1 MDRRQFLQMLG
12 LVSGAAALSSCGS
25 EKGQKELVSLLVP
38 AEDGI
43 VPGTESWQPSTC
55 CECPAHCGLLT
66 RIRENR
72 PVKLE
77 GNPQHPVNRGGL
89 CLRGQASL
97 WRLYHPQRLQTPL
110 KRQADGRLQAIT
122 WAQALTEIT
131 EALQLSRQQ
140 GRKNTW
146 LAGRTSGTLSTL
158 IEEFCDSL
166 DIERLA
172 EFEPFSHAALR
183 QSYGLLLDQADLP
196 RYRVEQADLLITVG
210 ADLLETF
217 ISPVDYT
224 AQASTLAADQK
235 RHWMHLE
242 PHYSLTGANADDRLV
257 LTPGSEGTL
266 LLWLLQSLT
275 SQSRYRSRWPQ
286 ALQDLLPSTNL
297 AATANATGLKPQQ
310 LQELVSRLMQAK
322 KPLLI
327 VGGIATGHRNGQPV
341 ALLGAL
347 LQWLIALPWAGL
359 DFSAAEN
366 YSRVGSL
373 RDLKDLN
380 QQLAEDRIG
389 VLFVSRCNPVRHS
402 PTELG
407 LKAALAKATLR
418 VGLADL
424 ADDTTDQMDLILPLA
439 HGLETWGDTEPR
451 RGVIG
456 LLQPLATPRQQA
468 LSEGD
473 LLLKLLK
480 QATGKSPA
488 ADWEA
493 YLQQTWQK
501 RFSRAQLGQ
510 LMKDGYLIEPQPQPS
525 IRLNQAR
532 AAKALRNL
540 QLQAPLAQPTAVIA
554 PSIRSFDGRSRSLE
568 LLSEIP
574 DPLTTI
580 SYGSW
585 MAVSQQTADRLR
597 LRDGNELQIKTAD
610 WQSSQPVRIQPGLA
624 TEILTLPMDSLPA
637 PVTGIDP
644 LTGEAL
650 RYVEGLQLKPTG
662 KLHRLPILA
671 GSPSQHG
678 RGLIPKPVQR
688 KKKGDQ
694 QHHGPRASFYP
705 EPEYENYRWT
715 MAIDLQRC
723 VGCSACV
730 ASCYIENN
738 VPVVGASD
746 HLAGREMSWLRIE
759 PFYDEHGQVDFLPML
774 CQHCSYAPCEAV
786 CPVYAAYHNP
796 EGLNVQVYNRCVGTR
811 YCSNNCPYKVRRF
824 NWWQHKRTA
833 PLDQLRNPDVPVRS
847 KGMME
852 KCTFCLQRI
861 RIAKD
866 RAKDDKRLVQ
876 DGEVTT
882 ACAQSCP
889 TGAIV
894 FGNLLDKESQIYR
907 LTHSQ
912 RAYRVL
918 AELGTEPSV
927 HYLRPE

>member
-1 MDRRQFLQMLG
+1 MLG

-43 VPGTESWQPSTC
+43 IPGTETWLPSTC

-77 GNPQHPVNRGGL
+77 GNPRHPVNRGGL
-89 CLRGQASL
+89 CPRGHATL

-110 KRQADGRLQAIT
+110 KRQASGRLQAISWT
-122 WAQALTEIT
+122 QAFTEIA
-131 EALQLSRQQ
+131 EALQHNRQQ
-140 GRKNTW
+140 GRKNAW

-158 IEEFCDSL
+158 IEEFCDIL

-183 QSYGLLLDQADLP
+183 QSYGLLFDRVDLP
-196 RYRVEQADLLITVG
+196 RYRVDQADLLITIG

-217 ISPVDYT
+217 LSPVDYT
-224 AQASTLAADQK
+224 NQASALAADKK
-235 RHWMHLE
+235 RHWTHLE

-257 LTPGSEGTL
+257 LKPGSEGDL
-266 LLWLLQSLT
+266 LLWLLQSLVT
-275 SQSRYRSRWPQ
+275 QGRYRGRWPQ
-286 ALQDLLPSTNL
+286 ALQNVLPSSDL
-297 AATANATGLKPQQ
+297 AATSSTTGLHPQQ
-310 LQELVSRLMQAK
+310 LQELATRFIRAER
-322 KPLLI
+322 PLLI
-327 VGGIATGHRNGQPV
+327 VGGVATGHRNGQSV
-341 ALLGAL
+341 ALLGAM
-347 LQWLIALPWAGL
+347 LQWLTALPWGGL

-373 RDLKDLN
+373 LDLKELN
-380 QQLAEDRIG
+380 QQLAADRIG
-389 VLFVSRCNPVRHS
+389 VLFVSRCNPVHHS
-402 PTELG
+402 PTALG
-407 LKAALAKATLR
+407 LKAALAKAQLK

-424 ADDTTDQMDLILPLA
+424 ADDTTEQMDLILPLA
-439 HGLETWGDTEPR
+439 HSLETWGDTEPR

-456 LLQPLATPRQQA
+456 LLQPIASPRHQA

-473 LLLKLLK
+473 LLLKLLQ

-488 ADWEA
+488 TTWEA
-493 YLQQTWQK
+493 YLQSNWQK
-501 RFSRAQLGQ
+501 RFSHTQLGQ
-510 LMKDGYLIEPQPQPS
+510 LMEEGCLIEPQPKTS
-525 IRLNQAR
+525 IHLNQAR
-532 AAKALRNL
+532 AAKALQNL
-540 QLQAPLAQPTAVIA
+540 QRSAPLTLPAAVIA

-585 MAVSQQTADRLR
+585 IAVAPQTAGRLR
-597 LRDGNELQIKTAD
+597 LRDGGELQLKTAD
-610 WQSSQPVRIQPGLA
+610 WQSTQPLRIQPGLA
-624 TEILTLPMDSLPA
+624 AEVLTLPMDSLPA
-637 PVTGIDP
+637 PATGIDP

-650 RYVEGLQLKPTG
+650 RYYEALQLKATG

-671 GSPSQHG
+671 GSPSQQG
-678 RGLIPKPVQR
+678 RGLIPKPVHRQ
-688 KKKGDQ
+688 KKHEQDN
-694 QHHGPRASFYP
+694 HGPRASFYP
-705 EPEYENYRWT
+705 EPKYENYRWA

-759 PFYDEHGQVDFLPML
+759 PFYDEQGRVDFLPML
-774 CQHCSYAPCEAV
+774 CQHCNYAPCEAV

-824 NWWQHKRTA
+824 NWWQHKPA
-833 PLDQLRNPDVPVRS
+833 PPLDQLRNPDLPVRS

-866 RAKDDKRLVQ
+866 RAKDKKRLVQ

-894 FGNLLDKESQIYR
+894 FGNLLDKESQIYS

-918 AELGTEPSV
+918 AELGTEPGV

>member
-1 MDRRQFLQMLG
+1 MLG

-43 VPGTESWQPSTC
+43 IPGTETWQPSTC

-66 RIRENR
+66 RIRESR
-72 PVKLE
+72 AVKLE
-77 GNPQHPVNRGGL
+77 GNPRHPVNRGGL

-110 KRQADGRLQAIT
+110 KRQADGRLQAIS
-122 WAQALTEIT
+122 WAQAFSVIA
-131 EALQLSRQQ
+131 EALQHNRQQ
-140 GRKNTW
+140 GRKNAW
-146 LAGRTSGTLSTL
+146 LAGRTSGTLNTL

-183 QSYGLLLDQADLP
+183 QSYGLLFDQADLP
-196 RYRVEQADLLITVG
+196 RYRVDQADLLITIG

-217 ISPVDYT
+217 LSPVDYT
-224 AQASTLAADQK
+224 IQASALAADKK
-235 RHWMHLE
+235 RHWTHLE

-257 LTPGSEGTL
+257 LKPGSEGSL
-266 LLWLLQSLT
+266 LLWLLQSLA
-275 SQSRYRSRWPQ
+275 SQGRYQSRMPQ
-286 ALQDLLPSTNL
+286 ALRDVLPTSDL
-297 AATANATGLKPQQ
+297 AATAAATGLQPQQ
-310 LQELVSRLMQAK
+310 LQELAKRFIRAK

-327 VGGIATGHRNGQPV
+327 VGGIATGHRNGQSV

-347 LQWLIALPWAGL
+347 LQWLTALPWGGL

-373 RDLKDLN
+373 LDLKDLSR
-380 QQLAEDRIG
+380 QLAADRVG

-402 PTELG
+402 PTALEL
-407 LKAALAKATLR
+407 KTALAKARLK

-424 ADDTTDQMDLILPLA
+424 ADDTTEQMDLILPLA
-439 HGLETWGDTEPR
+439 HSLETWGDTEPR

-456 LLQPLATPRQQA
+456 LLQPIASPRHQA

-473 LLLKLLK
+473 LLLQLL
-480 QATGKSPA
+480 QQTTGKSPA
-488 ADWEA
+488 INWET
-493 YLQQTWQK
+493 YLQSNWQK
-501 RFSRAQLGQ
+501 RFSRARLGQ
-510 LMKDGYLIEPQPQPS
+510 LMEEGTLSEPQSKPS

-532 AAKALRNL
+532 AAKALQNL
-540 QLQAPLAQPTAVIA
+540 QLKAPLTLPAAVIV

-585 MAVSQQTADRLR
+585 IAVAPQTADRLR
-597 LRDGNELQIKTAD
+597 LRDGGELQIKTAD
-610 WQSSQPVRIQPGLA
+610 WQSTLPLRLQPGLA
-624 TEILTLPMDSLPA
+624 TEVLTLPMDSLPA
-637 PVTGIDP
+637 PATGIDP

-650 RYVEGLQLKPTG
+650 RYYESLQLKPTG
-662 KLHRLPILA
+662 KLQRLPILA
-671 GSPSQHG
+671 GSPSQQG
-678 RGLIPKPVQR
+678 RGLIPKPVHRQ
-688 KKKGDQ
+688 KKHEQ
-694 QHHGPRASFYP
+694 QNHGPRASFYP
-705 EPEYENYRWT
+705 EPKYENYRWA

-738 VPVVGASD
+738 IPVVGASD

-759 PFYDEHGQVDFLPML
+759 PFYDEQGRVDFLPML
-774 CQHCSYAPCEAV
+774 CQHCNYAPCEAV

-824 NWWQHKRTA
+824 NWWQHKPTP
-833 PLDQLRNPDVPVRS
+833 PLDQLRNPDLPVRQ

-866 RAKDDKRLVQ
+866 RAKDENRLVQ

-889 TGAIV
+889 AGAIV

-918 AELGTEPSV
+918 AELGTEPGV

>member
-25 EKGQKELVSLLVP
+25 DKGQKELVSLLVP

-43 VPGTESWQPSTC
+43 VPGTETWQPSTC

-77 GNPQHPVNRGGL
+77 GNPRHPVNRGGL
-89 CLRGQASL
+89 CLRGQTSL

-110 KRQADGRLQAIT
+110 KRKADGRLQAIS
-122 WAQALTEIT
+122 WSQALTEIAA
-131 EALQLSRQQ
+131 ALQQSSRHGQ
-140 GRKNTW
+140 KNAW
-146 LAGRTSGTLSTL
+146 LAGRTSGTLNTL

-166 DIERLA
+166 EIKRLA

-183 QSYGLLLDQADLP
+183 QSYGLLFDQADLP
-196 RYRVEQADLLITVG
+196 RYRIDQADLLITIG

-224 AQASTLAADQK
+224 AQASDLAADQK
-235 RHWMHLE
+235 RLWMHLE

-257 LTPGSEGTL
+257 LTPGSEGAL

-275 SQSRYRSRWPQ
+275 THKRYRGRWPQ
-286 ALQDLLPSTNL
+286 GLQDLLPTNDL
-297 AATANATGLKPQQ
+297 AATAAATGLQPQQ
-310 LQELVSRLMQAK
+310 LQELASRFVQAK

-327 VGGIATGHRNGQPV
+327 VGGVATGHRNSQSV

-347 LQWLIALPWAGL
+347 LQWLTSLPWDGL
-359 DFSAAEN
+359 EFSAAEN

-373 RDLKDLN
+373 LN
-380 QQLAEDRIG
+380 LAELSQRLATDSIG

-402 PTELG
+402 PKSLD
-407 LKAALAKATLR
+407 LNSALAKAQLK

-439 HGLETWGDTEPR
+439 HSLETWGDTEPR

-456 LLQPLATPRQQA
+456 LLQPLASPQHRA

-473 LLLKLLK
+473 LLLKLLQ

-488 ADWEA
+488 ADWET
-493 YLQQTWQK
+493 YLQSNWQK
-501 RFSRAQLGQ
+501 RFNRTQLSQ
-510 LMKDGYLIEPQPQPS
+510 LMEEGYLIEPQSQPS
-525 IRLNQAR
+525 IRLNQAH
-532 AAKALRNL
+532 AAKALQNL
-540 QLQAPLAQPTAVIA
+540 RLKDPLTLPAAVIA

-585 MAVSQQTADRLR
+585 VAVAPQTADRLR
-597 LRDGNELQIKTAD
+597 LRDGDELQIKTSD
-610 WQSSQPVRIQPGLA
+610 WQSKQPVRIQPGQA
-624 TEILTLPMDSLPA
+624 VGILTLPMDSLSSPA
-637 PVTGIDP
+637 IGIDP

-650 RYVEGLQLKPTG
+650 RYCEALQLKSTG
-662 KLHRLPILA
+662 KLHRLPILS
-671 GSPSQHG
+671 GSPSQQG
-678 RGLIPKPVQR
+678 RGLIPKPVHRQQ
-688 KKKGDQ
+688 KHDQ
-694 QHHGPRASFYP
+694 EKHGPRASFYP
-705 EPEYENYRWT
+705 EPQYESYRWA

-730 ASCYIENN
+730 AACYIENN

-759 PFYDEHGQVDFLPML
+759 PFYDEQGRVDFLPMH
-774 CQHCSYAPCEAV
+774 CQHCNYAPCEAV

-824 NWWQHKRTA
+824 NWWQHKRTP
-833 PLDQLRNPDVPVRS
+833 PLDQLRNPDLPVRS

-866 RAKDDKRLVQ
+866 HAKDEKRLVR

-889 TGAIV
+889 TGAIA

-927 HYLRPE
+927 HYLHPE

>member
-25 EKGQKELVSLLVP
+25 DKGQKELVSLLVP
-38 AEDGI
+38 TEDGI
-43 VPGTESWQPSTC
+43 VPGTEAWRPSTC

-77 GNPQHPVNRGGL
+77 GNPRHPVNRGGL

-97 WRLYHPQRLQTPL
+97 WRLYHPQRLQSPL
-110 KRQADGRLQAIT
+110 KRQADGRLQTIP
-122 WAQALTEIT
+122 WSQALAEIA
-131 EALQLSRQQ
+131 EALQHSRRQSRQ
-140 GRKNTW
+140 NAW
-146 LAGRTSGTLSTL
+146 LAGRTSGTLNAL
-158 IEEFCDSL
+158 LEEFCSSL
-166 DIERLA
+166 GIERLA

-183 QSYGLLLDQADLP
+183 QSYGLLFDRADLP
-196 RYRVEQADLLITVG
+196 RYRGDQADLLITVG

-217 ISPVDYT
+217 LSPVDYT
-224 AQASTLAADQK
+224 TQASALAADQK
-235 RHWMHLE
+235 RHWLHLE

-257 LTPGSEGTL
+257 LTPGSEGSL
-266 LLWLLQSLT
+266 LLWLLQSLA
-275 SQSRYRSRWPQ
+275 SQRRYRGRWPQ
-286 ALQDLLPSTNL
+286 ALQDLLPASDL
-297 AATANATGLKPQQ
+297 AATAAATGLRSQQ
-310 LQELVSRLMQAK
+310 LQQLASRFARAE

-327 VGGIATGHRNGQPV
+327 VGGVATGHRNGQPV

-347 LQWLIALPWAGL
+347 LQWLTALPWGGM
-359 DFSAAEN
+359 DFSAGEN

-373 RDLKDLN
+373 LDLEELS
-380 QQLAEDRIG
+380 QRLAADRIG
-389 VLFVSRCNPVRHS
+389 VLFVSRCDPVRHS
-402 PTELG
+402 PAALG
-407 LKAALAKATLR
+407 LQGTLAKARLR

-456 LLQPLATPRQQA
+456 LLQPLRTPQQQA

-473 LLLKLLK
+473 LLLKLLR

-488 ADWEA
+488 ADWET
-493 YLQQTWQK
+493 YLQRNWQN
-501 RFSRAQLGQ
+501 RFSRVQLGQ
-510 LMKDGYLIEPQPQPS
+510 LMDDGYLTEPQPQLS
-525 IRLNQAR
+525 IRLDLAR
-532 AAKALRNL
+532 AAKALQGL
-540 QLQAPLAQPTAVIA
+540 HLQAPLTLPAAVIA

-585 MAVSQQTADRLR
+585 VAIAPQTAARLR
-597 LRDGNELQIKTAD
+597 LQDGDELQMKTAA
-610 WQSSQPVRIQPGLA
+610 WQSKQPVRIQPGQA
-624 TEILTLPMDSLPA
+624 AKVLTLPMDSLPA
-637 PVTGIDP
+637 PATGIDP

-650 RYVEGLQLKPTG
+650 RYCEALHLKPTG
-662 KLHRLPILA
+662 KRHRLPILA
-671 GSPSQHG
+671 GSPSQQG
-678 RGLIPKPVQR
+678 RGLIPTPVHRQQ
-688 KKKGDQ
+688 KHDQ
-694 QHHGPRASFYP
+694 QNHGPRASFYP
-705 EPEYENYRWT
+705 EPHYENYRWA

-723 VGCSACV
+723 IGCSACV
-730 ASCYIENN
+730 AACYVENN
-738 VPVVGASD
+738 VPVVGAAD

-759 PFYDEHGQVDFLPML
+759 PFYDEQGRVDFLPML
-774 CQHCSYAPCEAV
+774 CQHCNYAPCEAV

-824 NWWQHKRTA
+824 NWWQHKRTP
-833 PLDQLRNPDVPVRS
+833 PLDLLRNPDLPLRS

-866 RAKDDKRLVQ
+866 RAKDQKRLVQ
-876 DGEVTT
+876 DGEATP

-889 TGAIV
+889 AGAIA
-894 FGNLLDKESQIYR
+894 FGNLLDKESGIYR
-907 LTHSQ
+907 LVHSQ

-918 AELGTEPSV
+918 AELGTEPAV